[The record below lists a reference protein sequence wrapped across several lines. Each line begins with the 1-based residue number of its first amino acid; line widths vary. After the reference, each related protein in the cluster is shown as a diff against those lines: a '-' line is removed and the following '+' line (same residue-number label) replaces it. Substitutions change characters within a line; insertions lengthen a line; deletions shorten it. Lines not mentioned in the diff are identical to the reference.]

1 MEEVIQSQE
10 SFRLCTAC
18 RDTYPTQ
25 QVRALGRGH
34 ICENCLREAREAG
47 RQDRS
52 RAVTAQ

>member
-10 SFRLCTAC
+10 PFRLCTVC
-18 RDTYPTQ
+18 RDNYPTQ

-47 RQDRS
+47 RKDRS